1 MADEPTQSNPPDPLG
16 PPGLDGIERL
26 FGVIGWPVA
35 HSMSPAI
42 HNAAFA
48 ELGLPFTYRLFPVPP
63 DLSDL
68 EAFLSRCR
76 ESSVPVGGCSVTIPH
91 KVNAITFL
99 ERVGGRIEPLAKQI
113 GAVNTL
119 AFTDGGVYG
128 ANTDYAAAVGAIASA
143 LPGGREELTGKKAL
157 LVGAGGAGRAIAFG
171 LTAAGCELTI
181 ADLDAARAEALAA
194 ETKAAAVPL
203 ADIERVEADVIAN
216 ATPVGMYP
224 NVERTP
230 LPTSMLRAGQVVFD
244 AVYNPLRT
252 QLLTEADAAG
262 CRTVPGVEMFVGQA
276 VAQFELW
283 TGKTA
288 PREVM
293 RNVVLERLR

>member
-1 MADEPTQSNPPDPLG
+1 MTDESAAQSDPLA

-48 ELGLPFTYRLFPVPP
+48 KLGLPFAYRLFPVPP
-63 DLSDL
+63 NLSDL
-68 EAFLSRCR
+68 EAFLTRCR
-76 ESSVPVGGCSVTIPH
+76 ESSVPVGGCSITIPH

-99 ERVGGRIEPLAKQI
+99 ESVGGKVEPLANQI

-119 AFTDGGVYG
+119 AFTDDGIYG
-128 ANTDYAAAVGAIASA
+128 ANTDYAAAVGAIASV

-194 ETKAAAVPL
+194 ETKAAVAPL
-203 ADIERVEADVIAN
+203 EKIVGLEVDVIAN
-216 ATPVGMYP
+216 ATPVGMRP
-224 NVERTP
+224 DVERTP

-244 AVYNPLRT
+244 AVYNPIRT
-252 QLLTEADAAG
+252 RLLADAEAAG

-283 TGKTA
+283 TGKDA

-293 RNVVLERLR
+293 RNVVLERLQ